1 MNYKWSANGRQMR
14 GYVEQIQ
21 AKVCSKREAMS
32 EKRPVFGGG
41 AKRLPS
47 HRFCHRHQLGHKTVY
62 PRKRLQASRVEL
74 FALVALGIRPS
85 RFGLARTQTNGKEF
99 AHFKG

>member
-41 AKRLPS
+41 EKASKSSFLPS
-47 HRFCHRHQLGHKTVY
+47 
-62 PRKRLQASRVEL
+62 ASI
-74 FALVALGIRPS
+74 GPQN
-85 RFGLARTQTNGKEF
+85 GLP
-99 AHFKG
+99 